1 MDKETKN
8 KYLIKNTIVLSIGN
22 FGSKLITFFL
32 VPLYTN
38 ILTTSEYGTIDLITI
53 LTTVIVPL
61 ITLNISEA
69 VMRYSMDK
77 NSNKEK
83 IKHIYDGVYF
93 IAYISL
99 LYKGKRTVTG
109 LFNYQYSPNA
119 NHCIT

>member
-8 KYLIKNTIVLSIGN
+8 KYLIKNTIILSIGN

-38 ILTTSEYGTIDLITI
+38 ILTTSEYGTIDLITM

-77 NSNKEK
+77 DLNKEK
-83 IKHIYDGVYF
+83 ILRIGTIKVSYKH
-93 IAYISL
+93 L
-99 LYKGKRTVTG
+99 KLQTK
-109 LFNYQYSPNA
+109 L
-119 NHCIT
+119 